1 MRYDFL
7 AEPVSV
13 AEPCGPDL
21 EESFDPDYANV
32 TAEASGLIPQRFYD
46 RGREKVFDRSII
58 DLPAQ
63 EAAITA
69 LLKRSRDIRLL
80 VLDARIQLLAGK
92 LIGFSEAL
100 SGLVIVVTTFWDQFH
115 PLPFDGDMIV
125 RQNTLEGLDDLAVV
139 VPALQ
144 STSVL
149 EGRARIT
156 YRNYLVAYN
165 TLEPWPGEE
174 PMNRDTLDRA
184 LRDEQSK
191 DQLSAAHV
199 AVLGSL
205 DALTTLRN
213 TFIEKAGHVNA
224 PAFDKVV
231 QALTGFRAFLE
242 DYLGITDAAAQAAAA
257 ELAAKDSGG
266 EGGGAATQGGPIA
279 THAAAISALK
289 AAEAYFVKFEP
300 SSPAVILIHQARLLV
315 GRPLIAALDAL
326 LPEPAARAAVRFEG
340 GFRFDLDLARM
351 RHVTDDMLTAL
362 NAEAEA
368 AAAES
373 SESSD
378 SSWGSSDESSSSD
391 TDSSDSSEAEEQP
404 ADESSEESASSDES
418 SSSEEASA
426 DPPPPPVTPPSPKID
441 TSNAP
446 TFVASTRQEASQLLS
461 AVESFFKLVEPS
473 SPVALL
479 LARARSY
486 FGKDFTAILNELL
499 PPLPPSE

>member
-7 AEPVSV
+7 AEPVSE

-63 EAAITA
+63 QAAITG

-80 VLDARIQLLAGK
+80 VLDARLQLLAGK

-115 PLPFDGDMIV
+115 PQPFDGDMIV

-144 STSVL
+144 SASVL

-165 TLEPWPGEE
+165 VLEPWPGEE
-174 PMNRDTLDRA
+174 PMNRDTLDRS

-191 DQLSAAHV
+191 EQLTAAHV

-205 DALTTLRN
+205 EALTTLRN

-231 QALTGFRAFLE
+231 QALTGFRGFLE

-257 ELAAKDSGG
+257 ALAA
-266 EGGGAATQGGPIA
+266 EGGSGETAAVTQGGPIA
-279 THAAAISALK
+279 THAAAMSALK
-289 AAEAYFVKFEP
+289 AAEDYFIKFEP
-300 SSPAVILIHQARLLV
+300 SSPAVILIHQARLLI

-326 LPEPAARAAVRFEG
+326 LPEPAARAALRFEG

-351 RHVTDDMLTAL
+351 RHVTDDMLAAIS
-362 NAEAEA
+362 AEAEA
-368 AAAES
+368 AA

-378 SSWGSSDESSSSD
+378 SSWGSSEESSSW
-391 TDSSDSSEAEEQP
+391 DSASSESTESEEQP
-404 ADESSEESASSDES
+404 ADESSESPD
-418 SSSEEASA
+418 SSESQDGEEAPA
-426 DPPPPPVTPPSPKID
+426 ETPPPHVTPPSPMID
-441 TSNAP
+441 TSSAP
-446 TFVASTRQEASQLLS
+446 SFSATTRQEASQLLS
-461 AVESFFKLVEPS
+461 AVEGFFKVVEPS

-479 LARARSY
+479 LTRARSY